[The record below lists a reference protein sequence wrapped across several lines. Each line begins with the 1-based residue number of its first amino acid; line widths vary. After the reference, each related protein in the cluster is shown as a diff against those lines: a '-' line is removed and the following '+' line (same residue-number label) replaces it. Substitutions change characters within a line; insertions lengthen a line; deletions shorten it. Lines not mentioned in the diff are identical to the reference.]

1 MGSPEGFRERISRT
15 VNNLRGGPKPE
26 PEKPAEPTPLASA
39 QQIQDLFSLIERIIE
54 LKVLHIGLSSGGVRL
69 GIEKTDQGKVAYIEK
84 PPKKDPITG
93 KPVGDETVIA
103 VGIRNYGSKA
113 EKYERRKYS
122 IELVITGVVTETE
135 CTEFTESA
143 LKIED
148 PFKNS

>member
-1 MGSPEGFRERISRT
+1 MRPEGHKARITRAIAAFI
-15 VNNLRGGPKPE
+15 GGPKPE
-26 PEKPAEPTPLASA
+26 HEQPPEPATLASA

-69 GIEKTDQGKVAYIEK
+69 GIEKAGQGKVAYIEK

-122 IELVITGVVTETE
+122 NEPVVTGAVTETE
-135 CTEFTESA
+135 CTEFTKSA

-148 PFKNS
+148 PFKNP